1 MITGINES
9 KILTKHISYQCKCIS
24 FMVENVTRIK
34 SEIMIKVNVSAKIQ
48 KNIMHVKKI
57 ISGTLL
63 NVVVK
68 MLNI

>member
-1 MITGINES
+1 MVTGINES
-9 KILTKHISYQCKCIS
+9 KILTKHILYECKCIN

-34 SEIMIKVNVSAKIQ
+34 SEIMIKVDVSAKIQ

>member
-1 MITGINES
+1 
-9 KILTKHISYQCKCIS
+9 
-24 FMVENVTRIK
+24 MVENVTRIK
-34 SEIMIKVNVSAKIQ
+34 SEIMIKVDVSAKIQ